1 MALQLRALAVL
12 PADLGLIP
20 STNMAT
26 HNSVIPVSGNLPPSL
41 CLLGTRHACDIQI
54 YMQATHTHTQ
64 ITLKNCL
71 FFKEQSNS
79 NNNNKK
85 DKQLGMV
92 MRACNAS
99 TVEAVEEACR

>member
-1 MALQLRALAVL
+1 
-12 PADLGLIP
+12 
-20 STNMAT
+20 
-26 HNSVIPVSGNLPPSL
+26 
-41 CLLGTRHACDIQI
+41 
-54 YMQATHTHTQ
+54 MQATHTHTQ

-99 TVEAVEEACR
+99 TVEAVEEACG